1 MDKNTYKEDTI
12 LNIVISYLTDFI
24 RLFKLTDLIDI
35 FIIGII
41 IYNLLKTIR
50 ETRAVQL
57 IKGLVIIIV
66 ALQISAWLNLHTLN
80 FVLRNTM
87 QIGLFAIVV
96 IFQPELR
103 NILEKLGRSKAGD
116 LIAFN
121 VTPTTSEPESETM
134 ISEIVDACMNMS
146 RSKTGALIVLER
158 TTKLGD
164 VTKSG
169 TPINAEITSAL
180 IENIFV
186 PNTPLH
192 DGAVIIRDLKIA
204 NAGCVLPLTSNTNLS
219 RELGTRHRAALGVS
233 ELSDALVIV
242 VSEETGK
249 ISLAVNGTL
258 TRNLSDEALKKA
270 LKLAMPQNKND
281 LDKIKFWKGGAK

>member
-1 MDKNTYKEDTI
+1 M
-12 LNIVISYLTDFI
+12 NIVISYLSDFI
-24 RLFKLTDLIDI
+24 RLFKFTDIVDI

-57 IKGLVIIIV
+57 IKGLVILILT
-66 ALQISAWLNLHTLN
+66 LQISAWLNLNTLN

-103 NILEKLGRSKAGD
+103 NILERLGRSKAGD
-116 LIAFN
+116 LLAFN
-121 VTPTTSEPESETM
+121 VNAVNSEFQDEK
-134 ISEIVDACMNMS
+134 IINEIVDACMNMS
-146 RSKTGALIVLER
+146 HSKTGALIVLER

-164 VTKSG
+164 ITKSG
-169 TPINAEITSAL
+169 TPINAEITSSL

-192 DGAVIIRDLKIA
+192 DGAIIIREEKIS
-204 NAGCVLPLTSNTNLS
+204 NAGCLLPLTSNTNLS

-233 ELSDALVIV
+233 EISDALVIV

-270 LKLAMPQNKND
+270 LKLALPQAKND
-281 LDKIKFWKGGAK
+281 LEKIKFWKGGSK